1 MTGEPPRATDVTTT
15 PVGNSG
21 PRLVEVRDLVV
32 TRSGRRVLEIEQF
45 GVTEHETVAVVGPNG
60 AGKSTLLLTLAS
72 LVRPAGGSLR
82 YRGTPVTRSAELS
95 FRRKIGLVFPDPLL
109 LDTSVFAN
117 VASGLRFRGVSP
129 GAVRVRVDAWL
140 ERLGI
145 GHLHDRPA
153 RHVSSGEAQRVS
165 LARSLV
171 LEPEILLLD
180 EPFAAVD
187 VAARAQ
193 LMDDLERLLRE
204 TAIACVLVTHDL
216 DEAGRLGTRLAVV
229 IDGHLRQEDT
239 PTRVFTSPVD
249 ADVAAFVGVE
259 TRVPGRVIST
269 QDGLAVV
276 DIGGH
281 QVEAVADLAVGR
293 AVLCCLRPE
302 DVTVW
307 VDRKDPLPPLTSAR
321 NRLGGRVRRLAQR
334 GPLVQVT
341 IDCEVSL
348 VASITRAS
356 AVEMALREGDSVIAT
371 FKASAV
377 HLIPLPG

>member
-1 MTGEPPRATDVTTT
+1 MSG
-15 PVGNSG
+15 PVGAGG
-21 PRLVEVRDLVV
+21 PPSLPVGDGQPMLVEVRDLVV
-32 TRSGRRVLEIEQF
+32 TRGGRRVLEIEQF

-72 LVRPAGGSLR
+72 LVRPAQGSLR
-82 YRGTPVTRSAELS
+82 YRGAPVIHAEELA
-95 FRRKIGLVFPDPLL
+95 FRRRIGLVFPDPLL

-117 VASGLRFRGVSP
+117 VASGLRFRGVPS
-129 GAVRVRVDAWL
+129 GAARVRVDTWL

-145 GHLHDRPA
+145 GHLRDRPA

-180 EPFAAVD
+180 EPFASVD

-193 LMDDLERLLRE
+193 LLDDLERLLRE

-229 IDGHLRQEDT
+229 IDGQLRQEDS
-239 PTRVFTSPVD
+239 PTRVFASPID

-281 QVEAVADLAVGR
+281 QVEAVASLAVGR

-307 VDRKDPLPPLTSAR
+307 VDRRDPPPRLSSAR
-321 NRLGGRVRRLAQR
+321 NRLAGRVSRLAQR
-334 GPLVQVT
+334 GSLVQVT
-341 IDCEVSL
+341 IDCGVSL

-356 AVEMALREGDSVIAT
+356 AVEMALREGDPVIAT

>member
-1 MTGEPPRATDVTTT
+1 MTEAFMAAGPPAP
-15 PVGNSG
+15 PVGDG
-21 PRLVEVRDLVV
+21 RPLLVEIRDLVV
-32 TRSGRRVLEIEQF
+32 TRGGRRVLEIEHF
-45 GVTEHETVAVVGPNG
+45 GVAEHETVAVVGPNG

-72 LVRPAGGSLR
+72 LVRPAKGSLR
-82 YRGTPVTRSAELS
+82 YRGSPVTRARELA
-95 FRRKIGLVFPDPLL
+95 FRRRIGLVFPDPLL

-117 VASGLRFRGVSP
+117 VASGLRFRGVSSSAARP
-129 GAVRVRVDAWL
+129 RVDAWL

-145 GHLHDRPA
+145 AHLRDRPA

-180 EPFAAVD
+180 EPFASVD

-193 LMDDLERLLRE
+193 LLDDLERLLRE
-204 TAIACVLVTHDL
+204 TAIACIVVTHDL

-239 PTRVFTSPVD
+239 PTRVFASPVD

-259 TRVPGRVIST
+259 TRVPGRVIAA
-269 QDGLAVV
+269 QDGIAVV

-281 QVEAVADLAVGR
+281 QVEAVANLAVGR

-307 VDRKDPLPPLTSAR
+307 VDRRDPPPRLSSAR
-321 NRLGGRVRRLAQR
+321 NQLAGRISRLTQR
-334 GPLVQVT
+334 GSLVQVT

-356 AVEMALREGDSVIAT
+356 AVEMALREGDPVIAS